1 MELSYYIRKVLID
14 KLKPIENLEFVIVS
28 NLSEN
33 VLVIIPTEN
42 DKNIISGEKISY
54 LVYRIWKLLKDS
66 NWGNM
71 EEIYIKGENKGII
84 AVPFHNNELFIGVVF
99 KYPINLSVILSA
111 IKETLKEL
119 KAILVGW
126 K

>member
-1 MELSYYIRKVLID
+1 MELSHYIRKVLID
-14 KLKPIENLEFVIVS
+14 KLKVIENLELVIVS

-33 VLVIIPTEN
+33 VLVIVPTAN
-42 DKNIISGEKISY
+42 DENIISGEKISY

-84 AVPFHNNELFIGVVF
+84 AVPFHNNEFFIGVIF
-99 KYPINLSVILSA
+99 KYPINLSVIISA

-119 KAILVGW
+119 NMILVG
-126 K
+126 